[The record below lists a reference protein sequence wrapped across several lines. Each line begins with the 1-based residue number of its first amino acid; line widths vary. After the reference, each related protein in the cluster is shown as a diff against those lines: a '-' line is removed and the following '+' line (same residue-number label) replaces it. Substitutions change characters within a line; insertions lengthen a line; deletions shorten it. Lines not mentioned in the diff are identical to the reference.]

1 MIQHHKGK
9 KKKNAPRKITNMNHI
24 SGPIFSHINQKGESG
39 ATPVQHFKKEDFLN
53 SIRIYLIQMLYDN
66 KRASM

>member
-39 ATPVQHFKKEDFLN
+39 ATPVQHF
-53 SIRIYLIQMLYDN
+53 
-66 KRASM
+66 

>member
-1 MIQHHKGK
+1 MIQQHKGK
-9 KKKNAPRKITNMNHI
+9 KKNASIKTTNMNSI

-39 ATPVQHFKKEDFLN
+39 ATPVQHFLKENFLT
-53 SIRIYLIQMLYDN
+53 SVRIYLIQMLYDN